1 MSDFHFAA
9 NPFSEVSLT
18 NPSGI
23 FGTQRQSPQAFLGLR
38 HLFLPHVCLGGYDNH
53 CTVNLFLYYI
63 RAFHGLLASFCRKFS
78 LSNTIHFLFASAHNS
93 PCFKGKLYKT
103 TAFAHSQTTTNLVKE
118 AITGTVGRDRKI
130 QTVPRTNQIAGF
142 VTVSSW
148 NKIKSKTY
156 HRPLA

>member
-1 MSDFHFAA
+1 MVIYTSEFHFAA

-38 HLFLPHVCLGGYDNH
+38 HLFLPYVYLGGYDSH

-63 RAFHGLLASFCRKFS
+63 GAFHGLLASFCRKFS
-78 LSNTIHFLFASAHNS
+78 LSDTIHLLFASAHNS
-93 PCFKGKLYKT
+93 PCFKGKLYRT
-103 TAFAHSQTTTNLVKE
+103 TAFAHSQTTTNFVKE

-148 NKIKSKTY
+148 N
-156 HRPLA
+156 